1 MINWFKKNKKGIIR
15 GTFLIPIVLVMII
28 SISHVVSWYD
38 LSNPFSWAIYLSFA
52 IEIAAMSSISAASVR
67 IKGGVWFIFVLVTLI
82 QFIGNIFFC
91 YKDTDI
97 NSQEFKDWVE
107 LSSPIFEMLGSNIS
121 NLVSQRRWLALLQ
134 GGLLPMISLASLHF
148 FIKYGGTD
156 DEPKKEVVE
165 PIVEEVS
172 TTPLEVKNEP
182 VINIEK
188 TIEEPKEE
196 VIEPITEE
204 IPVQPLQAKIETDN
218 NGNFRF
224 Y

>member
-1 MINWFKKNKKGIIR
+1 MISWFKKNKKGIIR
-15 GTFLIPIVLVMII
+15 GTFLVPIILVMVI

-91 YKDTDI
+91 YKDTNI
-97 NSQEFKDWVE
+97 NSQDFKDWVE
-107 LSSPIFEMLGSNIS
+107 LSSPLFEMLGSNVS
-121 NLVSQRRWLALLQ
+121 DLVAQRRWLALLQ
-134 GGLLPMISLASLHF
+134 GGLLPMISLASLNF
-148 FIKYGGTD
+148 FIKYGGMD
-156 DEPKKEVVE
+156 DEPVVKVEDRPIEEIKEEIIE
-165 PIVEEVS
+165 PN
-172 TTPLEVKNEP
+172 T
-182 VINIEK
+182 EK
-188 TIEEPKEE
+188 TSTP
-196 VIEPITEE
+196 
-204 IPVQPLQAKIETDN
+204 PLQAKIETDN

>member
-15 GTFLIPIVLVMII
+15 STFLVPIILVMII

-91 YKDTDI
+91 YKDTNI
-97 NSQEFKDWVE
+97 NSQEFRDWVE
-107 LSSPIFEMLGSNIS
+107 LSSPLFEMLGSNVS
-121 NLVSQRRWLALLQ
+121 DLVAQRRWLALLQ

-148 FIKYGGTD
+148 FIKYGGMD
-156 DEPKKEVVE
+156 DEPVVKTKEKLPEESKEEVLE
-165 PIVEEVS
+165 PIVEELPKP
-172 TTPLEVKNEP
+172 PLE
-182 VINIEK
+182 
-188 TIEEPKEE
+188 
-196 VIEPITEE
+196 
-204 IPVQPLQAKIETDN
+204 AKIETDN